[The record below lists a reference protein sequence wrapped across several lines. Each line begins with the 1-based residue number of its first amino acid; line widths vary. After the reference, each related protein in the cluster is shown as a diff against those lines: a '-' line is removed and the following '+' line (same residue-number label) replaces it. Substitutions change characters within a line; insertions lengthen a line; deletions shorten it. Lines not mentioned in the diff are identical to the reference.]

1 MKHPFLLSI
10 ISDEIS
16 QDPAVAIKLAKEYG
30 FDGVELRSVWD
41 TPVELLPPEQTARLQ
56 AMLKEAGLKVSG
68 IASSFLKEDWG
79 VDDRAKFDR
88 IVKACHDYSC
98 DHMRGFSFWKTNDY
112 TDEKFSEYLSVYDT
126 LLGKEGLTLMLEND
140 PSVNLSTGLELARFF
155 GAYDF
160 KNIGILWDP
169 GNDIY
174 TCGDAVKPYPD
185 EYNALRGAVRHV
197 HIKDAVHNGTEGV
210 GVALGDG
217 WVDFAGQLTALVKD
231 GYAGWITL
239 EPHFRLEGTIDEELL
254 KRPGGAA
261 FSEGGYQPSKISM
274 ERLNALLTS
283 LFQ

>member
-1 MKHPFLLSI
+1 MKHPFLLSV

-16 QDPAVAIKLAKEYG
+16 QDPAVAIALAKEHG
-30 FDGVELRSVWD
+30 LDGVELRSVWD
-41 TPVELLPPEQTARLQ
+41 TPVELLSPEKTALLKN
-56 AMLKEAGLKVSG
+56 MLSEAGLKVSG

-88 IVKACHDYSC
+88 LVKACHEYGC
-98 DHMRGFSFWKTNDY
+98 NHMRSFSFWRSDDY
-112 TDEKFSEYLSVYDT
+112 TDEKFAEYLSVYDE
-126 LLGKEGLTLMLEND
+126 LLGSEGLTLMLEND

-155 GAYDF
+155 GKHTF

-174 TCGDAVKPYPD
+174 TCGNTVKPYPD

-217 WVDFAGQLTALVKD
+217 WVDFEGQLTALARD
-231 GYAGWITL
+231 GYTGWVAL
-239 EPHFRLEGTIDEELL
+239 EPHFRLDGTIDEELL

-261 FSEGGYQPSKISM
+261 FSEGGYQPSRISM
-274 ERLNALLTS
+274 EKLNAMLAK
-283 LFQ
+283 LF